1 MKSQLKYAVI
11 TAFICVS
18 VLMLGSCE
26 RINHNQDNN
35 ESSAQNYG
43 LLQTELATIMELVD
57 EVSDQ
62 TTGKGTPSKFLLQN
76 LSKEAHIIVID
87 SSYFDGDDIEFVID
101 FGPVVKPFKPTQK
114 CLDGRFRAGKIHVR
128 IKSHYIENSSE
139 SFVFTDANEE
149 YWFGTDGKPSQILDL
164 RMSITRDLKERLMY
178 KNVKFKVKQGEVESE
193 FEGNLVLEKIAG
205 IQTPGIMGDHYL
217 LTGQGQIEH
226 LDEECDWRIV
236 APLKKKI
243 EPGCGMI
250 PVLGEVLLENERTN
264 KNISLDF
271 DPFKNESCDRIVRA
285 TIAEEMIDFVLE

>member
-1 MKSQLKYAVI
+1 
-11 TAFICVS
+11 
-18 VLMLGSCE
+18 MLGSCE

-35 ESSAQNYG
+35 ESSAKSYG
-43 LLQTELATIMELVD
+43 LLQTELATLMELVD

-76 LSKEAHIIVID
+76 LSKEAQIIVID

-114 CLDGRFRAGKIHVR
+114 CLDGRFRAGKVHIR
-128 IKSHYIENSSE
+128 IKSHYVENSSE

-149 YWFGTDGKPSQILDL
+149 YWFGTDGSPSQILDL
-164 RMSITRDLKERLMY
+164 SMSITRDLKERLIY
-178 KNVKFKVKQGEVESE
+178 KNVKFKVKQGGAESE

-205 IQTPGIMGDHYL
+205 IQTPGIVGDQYL

-226 LDEECDWRIV
+226 QDDEFDWTIV

-285 TIAEEMIDFVLE
+285 TIAGEIIDFVLE

>member
-226 LDEECDWRIV
+226 LDEEFDWRIV

>member
-18 VLMLGSCE
+18 VLMLVSCE

-149 YWFGTDGKPSQILDL
+149 YWFGTDGKPSQILEL

-226 LDEECDWRIV
+226 LDEEFDWRIV

>member
-1 MKSQLKYAVI
+1 
-11 TAFICVS
+11 
-18 VLMLGSCE
+18 MLGSCE

-35 ESSAQNYG
+35 ESSAKSYG

-62 TTGKGTPSKFLLQN
+62 TTGKGAPSKFSLQN
-76 LSKEAHIIVID
+76 LSKEAQIIVID

-114 CLDGRFRAGKIHVR
+114 CLDGRFRAGKVHIR
-128 IKSHYIENSSE
+128 IKSHYVENSSE

-149 YWFGTDGKPSQILDL
+149 YWFGTDGSPSQILDL
-164 RMSITRDLKERLMY
+164 SMSITRDLKERLIY
-178 KNVKFKVKQGEVESE
+178 KNIKFKVKQGGAESE

-205 IQTPGIMGDHYL
+205 IQTPGIVGDQYL

-226 LDEECDWRIV
+226 QDDEFDWTIV

-285 TIAEEMIDFVLE
+285 TIAGEMIDFVLE

>member
-114 CLDGRFRAGKIHVR
+114 CLDGRFRAGKVHIR

-226 LDEECDWRIV
+226 LDEEFDWRIV
-236 APLKKKI
+236 VPLKKKI
-243 EPGCGMI
+243 EPGCAMI
-250 PVLGEVLLENERTN
+250 PVLGEVLLENDRTN

-285 TIAEEMIDFVLE
+285 IIAGEMIDFVLE

>member
-1 MKSQLKYAVI
+1 
-11 TAFICVS
+11 
-18 VLMLGSCE
+18 
-26 RINHNQDNN
+26 
-35 ESSAQNYG
+35 
-43 LLQTELATIMELVD
+43 MELVD

-76 LSKEAHIIVID
+76 LSKEAQIIVID

-114 CLDGRFRAGKIHVR
+114 CLDGRFRAGKVHIR

-164 RMSITRDLKERLMY
+164 SMSITRDLKERLIY
-178 KNVKFKVKQGEVESE
+178 KNVKFKVKQGGAESE

-205 IQTPGIMGDHYL
+205 IQTPGIVGDQYL

-226 LDEECDWRIV
+226 QDDEFDWTIV

-285 TIAEEMIDFVLE
+285 TIAGEIIDFVLE

>member
-1 MKSQLKYAVI
+1 
-11 TAFICVS
+11 
-18 VLMLGSCE
+18 
-26 RINHNQDNN
+26 
-35 ESSAQNYG
+35 
-43 LLQTELATIMELVD
+43 MELVD

-226 LDEECDWRIV
+226 QDEEFDWRIV

>member
-18 VLMLGSCE
+18 VLMLVSCE

-226 LDEECDWRIV
+226 LDEEFDWRIV

>member
-11 TAFICVS
+11 TAFVCVS

-114 CLDGRFRAGKIHVR
+114 CLDGRFRAGKVHIR

-149 YWFGTDGKPSQILDL
+149 YWFGTDGNPSQILDL

-193 FEGNLVLEKIAG
+193 FDGNLVLEKIAG

-226 LDEECDWRIV
+226 LDEEFDWRIV

>member
-193 FEGNLVLEKIAG
+193 FEGTLVLEKIAG
-205 IQTPGIMGDHYL
+205 IQTPCIMGDHYL

-226 LDEECDWRIV
+226 LDEEFDWRIV

>member
-114 CLDGRFRAGKIHVR
+114 CLDGRFRAGKVHIR

-226 LDEECDWRIV
+226 LDEEFDWRIV

>member
-1 MKSQLKYAVI
+1 
-11 TAFICVS
+11 
-18 VLMLGSCE
+18 
-26 RINHNQDNN
+26 
-35 ESSAQNYG
+35 
-43 LLQTELATIMELVD
+43 MELVD

-164 RMSITRDLKERLMY
+164 RMSITRDLRERLMY
-178 KNVKFKVKQGEVESE
+178 KNVKFKVKQGEAESE

-205 IQTPGIMGDHYL
+205 IQTPGIVGDQYL

-226 LDEECDWRIV
+226 RDDEFDWTIV

-285 TIAEEMIDFVLE
+285 TIAGEMIDFVLE

>member
-226 LDEECDWRIV
+226 LDEEFDWRIV
-236 APLKKKI
+236 VPLKKKI

-250 PVLGEVLLENERTN
+250 PVLGEVLLENDRTN

-285 TIAEEMIDFVLE
+285 IIAGEMIDFVLE

>member
-18 VLMLGSCE
+18 VLMLVSCE

-101 FGPVVKPFKPTQK
+101 FGPIVKPFKPTQK
-114 CLDGRFRAGKIHVR
+114 CLDGRFRAGKVHIR

-149 YWFGTDGKPSQILDL
+149 YWFGTDGNPAQILDL
-164 RMSITRDLKERLMY
+164 SMSITRDLRERLMY
-178 KNVKFKVKQGEVESE
+178 KNVKFKVKQGEAESE

-205 IQTPGIMGDHYL
+205 IQTPGIVGDHYL

-226 LDEECDWRIV
+226 RDEEFDWRIV

-285 TIAEEMIDFVLE
+285 TIAGEIIDFVLE

>member
-62 TTGKGTPSKFLLQN
+62 TTGKGAPSQFFLQN
-76 LSKEAHIIVID
+76 LSKEAHIILID

-226 LDEECDWRIV
+226 LDEEFDWRIV

>member
-11 TAFICVS
+11 TAFVCVS

-226 LDEECDWRIV
+226 LDEEFDWRIV

>member
-226 LDEECDWRIV
+226 LDEEFDWRIV

-285 TIAEEMIDFVLE
+285 IIAGEMIDFVLE

>member
-1 MKSQLKYAVI
+1 
-11 TAFICVS
+11 
-18 VLMLGSCE
+18 MLGSCE

-35 ESSAQNYG
+35 ESSAKSYG

-62 TTGKGTPSKFLLQN
+62 TTGKGAPSKFSLQN
-76 LSKEAHIIVID
+76 LSKEAQIIVID

-114 CLDGRFRAGKIHVR
+114 CLDGRFRAGKVHIR
-128 IKSHYIENSSE
+128 IKSHYVENSSE

-149 YWFGTDGKPSQILDL
+149 YWFGTDGSPSQILDL
-164 RMSITRDLKERLMY
+164 SMSITRDLKERLIY
-178 KNVKFKVKQGEVESE
+178 KNVKFKVKQGEAESE

-205 IQTPGIMGDHYL
+205 IQTPGIVGDQYL

-226 LDEECDWRIV
+226 QDDEFDWTIV

-285 TIAEEMIDFVLE
+285 TIAGEIIDFVLE

>member
-35 ESSAQNYG
+35 ESSAQSYG
-43 LLQTELATIMELVD
+43 LLQTELATLMELVD

-76 LSKEAHIIVID
+76 LSKEAQIIVID

-114 CLDGRFRAGKIHVR
+114 CLDGRFRAGKVHIR
-128 IKSHYIENSSE
+128 IKSHYVENSSE

-149 YWFGTDGKPSQILDL
+149 YWFGADGSPSQILDL
-164 RMSITRDLKERLMY
+164 SMSITRDLKERLIY
-178 KNVKFKVKQGEVESE
+178 KNVKFKVKQGGAESE

-205 IQTPGIMGDHYL
+205 IQTPGIVGDHYL

-226 LDEECDWRIV
+226 RDEEFDWRIV

-285 TIAEEMIDFVLE
+285 IIAGEMIDFVLE